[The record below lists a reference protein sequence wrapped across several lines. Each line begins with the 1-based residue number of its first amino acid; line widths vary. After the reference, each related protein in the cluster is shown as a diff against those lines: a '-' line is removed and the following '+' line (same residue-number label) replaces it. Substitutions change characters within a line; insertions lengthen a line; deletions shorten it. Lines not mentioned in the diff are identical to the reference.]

1 MARKNKGAA
10 LVSAAIY
17 GFASGIG
24 RQAARDVYSS
34 ATDPKLQPDESKA
47 TVPINEESGEVVFEY
62 IKKDSQGCL
71 KYCWYQELPLVW
83 YDKRW
88 KKFREGCFPDGRKT
102 VVAECSTDKQE
113 TDRIMSEKGIKIV
126 VRSSTVR
133 DTEYKEAQEQET
145 IPWLWWLWIIVPGV
159 LLLAVKLLILFAS

>member
-34 ATDPKLQPDESKA
+34 VTDSKLQPDYSKA
-47 TVPINEESGEVVFEY
+47 VCPIDSETKKITFDR
-62 IKKDSQGCL
+62 IKDVEGKLHYVSIQT
-71 KYCWYQELPLVW
+71 LPLVW

-88 KKFREGCFPDGRKT
+88 KKFREGVLPDGTSKVATEVSYDKEKLDQIASEEGYTIVTKSKSVEIDRKYWKDRPNNT
-102 VVAECSTDKQE
+102 GGVD
-113 TDRIMSEKGIKIV
+113 DRILIAIV
-126 VRSSTVR
+126 LILVVSTVFV
-133 DTEYKEAQEQET
+133 
-145 IPWLWWLWIIVPGV
+145 LIV
-159 LLLAVKLLILFAS
+159 A